1 MFRHI
6 LIPTDGSEASKTAVQ
21 NAIALAKES
30 GARVSGLHVVPE
42 FHIFT
47 YQPELLEES
56 RQQYA
61 LDSIAHAKKYLNEIE
76 VNATEAGVIFDTSY
90 VVNDYP
96 YEVIIKTARDKG
108 CDLIVMASHGRKGIK
123 GLLLGSETQKVL
135 THSLIPVL
143 VFRSVN

>member
-1 MFRHI
+1 MFHHI
-6 LIPTDGSEASKTAVQ
+6 LIPTDGSAASKSAIQ
-21 NAIALAKES
+21 NAVALAKEV
-30 GARVSGLHVVPE
+30 GAKVTGLHVVPE

-47 YQPELLEES
+47 YQPEMLEES

-61 LDSIAHAKKYLNEIE
+61 SDSVAQAKKHLHEIE
-76 VNATEAGVIFDTSY
+76 TEATEAGVEYDTTY
-90 VVNDYP
+90 VVNDSP

-108 CDLIVMASHGRKGIK
+108 CDLIAMASHGRKGLK

-143 VFRSVN
+143 VYRSGA